1 MLLGIH
7 LNLLIGPTVPVPAPA
22 ALTEALVG
30 VQVTHNDEG
39 RSGFELTFQVGR
51 SGLSDLADFPLLAN
65 PLLRPFSRV
74 VVVVVFN
81 ALPRVLVDGFI
92 TRQQLTPSNEPGR
105 STFTVTGEDVSV
117 MMDLI
122 EQKLPFPAQDE
133 ATRVMA
139 ILGQYTSLLLLPPVI
154 VPPLQLDVPDPTENI
169 PTQGAM
175 TDLNYINDLAGH
187 LGYVF
192 YVTPGPLPGQN
203 LAYFG
208 PPIRAGIP
216 QPALSVNMGPSTNVD
231 QIGFTYEALAPTVV
245 VDVIQASDM
254 DIPLPVIAL
263 TNTRI
268 PPLVAMPSPLFNL
281 PNVRVSTLGTQEP
294 AEGTAQP
301 SYRGGMKYAQAAVLA
316 QSKVDKS
323 VDKVVTASGEL
334 DSLRYGEIL
343 TPRGLVGLRGAGFTY
358 DGLYYVQSVTHSIRK
373 GEYKQRFTLT
383 REGVGSITPLVR
395 T

>member
-1 MLLGIH
+1 VLLGIH

-169 PTQGAM
+169 PTQGAP
-175 TDLNYINDLAGH
+175 
-187 LGYVF
+187 VRC
-192 YVTPGPLPGQN
+192 
-203 LAYFG
+203 
-208 PPIRAGIP
+208 RAR
-216 QPALSVNMGPSTNVD
+216 TW
-231 QIGFTYEALAPTVV
+231 PT
-245 VDVIQASDM
+245 SDR
-254 DIPLPVIAL
+254 P
-263 TNTRI
+263 
-268 PPLVAMPSPLFNL
+268 
-281 PNVRVSTLGTQEP
+281 
-294 AEGTAQP
+294 
-301 SYRGGMKYAQAAVLA
+301 
-316 QSKVDKS
+316 
-323 VDKVVTASGEL
+323 
-334 DSLRYGEIL
+334 
-343 TPRGLVGLRGAGFTY
+343 
-358 DGLYYVQSVTHSIRK
+358 
-373 GEYKQRFTLT
+373 
-383 REGVGSITPLVR
+383 
-395 T
+395 